1 MNKRKKQSQP
11 VPSLYSTLTLAFVGI
26 TVVALLFSGA
36 LQVASNIRS
45 QRALLA
51 EYQYLVAKQTSQS
64 VSNFIQEK
72 FHTLDTAAWLTD
84 PLIKTKEEQKYILE
98 SMLGLQPAFRQLVL
112 LDTHNKVLAQA
123 SLQVREDPDQLTK
136 LLTEEVL
143 AQIRQGNKYISPV
156 YIDADTNEPLV
167 VMAAPVLDVFHQYQ
181 GLILAETK
189 LKFMWDLVEDLKVG
203 EKGYVYVVDRAGN
216 LIAYGDTALVLKGKN
231 LRHLELI
238 DNFVEADPTY
248 SPQEPS
254 TYMGISN
261 DLVVGNYVSL
271 GMPDWAV
278 VTEIPWEEAYHN
290 VILNIT
296 WGIIIILVVA
306 GLAALLASTLAKRLA
321 SSLIN
326 LENTATRIARG
337 EMDLQVAVSGPK
349 EVINLAEA
357 FNSMTAQ
364 LRETLA
370 NLEAKVAE
378 RTQQLQNA
386 LNFEKEILSASATG
400 IAVYDETGQCI
411 LANEA
416 MAKLVNG
423 TIEQI
428 LAQNYH
434 HIESWK
440 KTGLYNFAVKAIE
453 NHIETKKELYL
464 ETSFGKEGWFNCR
477 FTQFNSNGHPHL
489 LLTLDDIN
497 EHKQTEQEIMNL
509 NLKLQAQA
517 NHLSMAN
524 KELEAFS
531 YSVSHDLRAPLR
543 AINGYAQIII
553 EDYSAILDD
562 EGRRLFNVI
571 CENAQRMS
579 DLIDDLLA
587 FSRLQRAEMQPEII
601 DMSNLAAS
609 VFMELTTPEERA
621 RIDFTILDKLPSIK
635 GDLSLMRQV
644 WNNLISNAIKFSSK
658 KPHAEITIGSQSND
672 SEIVYF
678 IRDNGAGF
686 NMDYS
691 SKLFGVFQ
699 RLHTEKD
706 FEGTGVGLAIVQRI
720 IHRHGGRVWAEG
732 GVDQGAVFYFSF
744 PQSAS

>member
-1 MNKRKKQSQP
+1 MNIRKKQSRP

-72 FHTLDTAAWLTD
+72 FNTLDTAAWLTD

-98 SMLGLQPAFRQLVL
+98 SMLGLQPAFRQLIL

-553 EDYSAILDD
+553 EDYSVILDD